1 MKKYTYDENYFSIP
15 NINNTYWAGFWAAD
29 GCVSQDYC
37 EILTLSNKDKEHL
50 EKFRNDIKLSKE
62 IRVFFRKDEK
72 AIREYC
78 SLTVYSKQWK
88 EDLNK
93 NYNITPKKTLT
104 LQPPNITDKYLI
116 DAFIIGYID
125 GDGSIGLDKNNKIY
139 LQIVGTKKVLEWMQN
154 RFSEIISCNNKNM
167 TSGCIIPTKKV
178 FTFRISH
185 DPALIL
191 LKHFNTINVYKM
203 ARKWNKVEL
212 AVPSENNKYIWSKEE
227 ETLLAKAYKSG
238 YTVKQIKE
246 QYMSHRTILGI
257 KDKLRLLRKED
268 SGLSKSIQIKWSE
281 EDEKKIKEN
290 YSSMNYKELQQ
301 KYFPNRTPTQVESK
315 ISRMK
320 ITKKVTNNG

>member
-37 EILTLSNKDKEHL
+37 EILTLSNKDREHL
-50 EKFRNDIKLSKE
+50 EKLRNDIKLSKE
-62 IRVFFRKDEK
+62 IREFSREDKN

-88 EDLNK
+88 QDLNK

-104 LQPPNITDKYLI
+104 LQPPNLTDNHLI
-116 DAFIIGYID
+116 DAFIVGYID

-139 LQIVGTKKVLEWMQN
+139 LQIVGTKKVLEWMKN
-154 RFSEIISCNNKNM
+154 RFSEIVSFHNKNM
-167 TSGCIIPTKKV
+167 TSGCIVPTKNV

-191 LKHFNTINVYKM
+191 LKYLKSINVYKM
-203 ARKWNKVEL
+203 IRKWNKVDL
-212 AVPSENNKYIWSKEE
+212 AVPSQNNKYVWSKEE
-227 ETLLAKAYKSG
+227 ETLLVNAYKSG
-238 YTVKQIKE
+238 YTVKQIKDH
-246 QYMSHRTILGI
+246 YMNHRTILSI
-257 KDKLRLLRKED
+257 KDKLGLLKKED
-268 SGLSKSIQIKWSE
+268 SSLSKSIQIKWSI
-281 EDEKKIKEN
+281 EDENKIKEN
-290 YSSMNYKELQQ
+290 YSNMNYKELQE
-301 KYFPNRTPTQVESK
+301 KYFPNRSPSQVESK

-320 ITKKVTNNG
+320 ISKR